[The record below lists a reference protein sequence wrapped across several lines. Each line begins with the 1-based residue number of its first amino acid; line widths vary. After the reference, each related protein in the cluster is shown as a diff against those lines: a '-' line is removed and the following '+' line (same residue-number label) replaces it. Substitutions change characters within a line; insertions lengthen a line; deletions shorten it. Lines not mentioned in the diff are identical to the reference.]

1 MDAVKTGIFI
11 REQRKKMGLSQ
22 QQLAGLLC
30 VEPQTVSKWERGL
43 GMPDYYNVDRLKQI
57 FKCTLTD
64 ILEPTDVYEN
74 ADDGAEN
81 ADGTSGGA
89 GTKGTEVFSG
99 LPVLWTGD
107 SDGGHSGKSG
117 KADGGFSL
125 KNVLKMLNRQRMK
138 EMVGQAF
145 GCEYEHVYTDRFLF
159 KDLLKK
165 RTKRERDVSIT
176 QGMFEGSADHTVL
189 GIEAPWLWFRTLCM
203 MLICTFVGMVCSIV
217 TNNPIYGVIFCG
229 SLVAIPLLIFI
240 FESNFARNISL
251 LDVVKYFLL
260 GGMLSVILTMMLNSM
275 SETDPL
281 AAVGY
286 GPVFEE
292 IAKALVAAFFISRL
306 KTKSVVSG
314 LLVGFAV
321 GAGFTVFENLQ
332 YGIDYYL
339 LALLDGIANT
349 ILGGNATTLLEDS
362 NTTAMAVALSRSLT
376 DIFSGHHYWT
386 GIFGACFVL
395 FGKKEKSV
403 IGNLLNWRIILS
415 LVFCIFLHSFF
426 NFGAMIGGVGQ
437 YVVQLIFVEIPSVAA
452 TIVLINIGIAQFKL
466 NAIYE
471 AKKSKDEDMEDDSAQ
486 TEEAEAQPSSF
497 SEPTDGSAQDISDK
511 EKTEEVNA

>member
-22 QQLAGLLC
+22 QQLAQLLC

-81 ADGTSGGA
+81 ADSSSGGA
-89 GTKGTEVFSG
+89 ETKGAAVFSG

-107 SDGGHSGKSG
+107 ADGGHSGKGG
-117 KADGGFSL
+117 KAEGGFSL

-145 GCEYEHVYTDRFLF
+145 GCEYEHVYTERFLF
-159 KDLLKK
+159 KNLLKK
-165 RTKRERDVSIT
+165 RTKRERDISIT
-176 QGMFEGSADHTVL
+176 QGMFEGSAEHPVL

-203 MLICTFVGMVCSIV
+203 MLVCTLIGIICSVMTQ
-217 TNNPIYGVIFCG
+217 NPTYGVIFCG
-229 SLVAIPLLIFI
+229 SLVAIPLLVFI
-240 FESNFARNISL
+240 FESNFARNISII
-251 LDVVKYFLL
+251 DVIKYFLC
-260 GGMLSVILTMMLNSM
+260 GGMLSILLTLLFIPM
-275 SETDPL
+275 SENNAL
-281 AAVGY
+281 ATVGY
-286 GPVFEE
+286 APVFEE
-292 IAKALVAAFFISRL
+292 IAKAAVAAVIISRL
-306 KTKSVVSG
+306 KTKSVISG
-314 LLVGFAV
+314 LLVGFSV

-332 YGIDYYL
+332 YGINSYGEGL
-339 LALLDGIANT
+339 
-349 ILGGNATTLLEDS
+349 ILGAFG
-362 NTTAMAVALSRSLT
+362 VALGGDATAVVEDANALAIVTALYRSLT
-376 DIFSGHHYWT
+376 DVFAKHHYWT

-395 FGKKEKSV
+395 FGKKDKTV
-403 IGNLLNWRIILS
+403 IGNLLNWRIIVS

-426 NFGAMIGGVGQ
+426 NFGAIVGGVGET
-437 YVVQLIFVEIPSVAA
+437 VIQLLFVEIPSVAA

-471 AKKSKDEDMEDDSAQ
+471 AKKSKDDEESEAQSSFCDSADTQ
-486 TEEAEAQPSSF
+486 T
-497 SEPTDGSAQDISDK
+497 DDVSDK
-511 EKTEEVNA
+511 EKPEEVNV